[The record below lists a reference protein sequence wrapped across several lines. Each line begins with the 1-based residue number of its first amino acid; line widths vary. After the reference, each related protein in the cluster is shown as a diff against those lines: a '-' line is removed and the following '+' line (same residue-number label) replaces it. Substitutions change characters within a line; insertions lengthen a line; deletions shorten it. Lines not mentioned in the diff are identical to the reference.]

1 MCMQRKPHHPAHT
14 HTDTD
19 HVQQKVNA
27 YIKHFKL
34 SWNND
39 HHHCHHFIILEMADS
54 VKLSLSQHPFFFCIS
69 ETTIFTRTKGCVYT
83 LFSIRIPFLSC
94 TNATN
99 TTHLHFAPS
108 QTAIGS
114 FRRISSMRIK
124 CIRFEIS
131 ATYKMSTK

>member
-1 MCMQRKPHHPAHT
+1 MCRPWLHRTSTTEYYSLVCLCTQHSGFSLVPFLRHHFEHGHCTTTTEHNECNKRLSKWLQNNEKKIENMCMQRKPHHPAHT

-54 VKLSLSQHPFFFCIS
+54 VKLSLSQHPFFFV
-69 ETTIFTRTKGCVYT
+69 FPK
-83 LFSIRIPFLSC
+83 
-94 TNATN
+94 
-99 TTHLHFAPS
+99 
-108 QTAIGS
+108 
-114 FRRISSMRIK
+114 
-124 CIRFEIS
+124 
-131 ATYKMSTK
+131 